1 MASIVAESS
10 ATEEIGRSDPRYP
23 GALLDLPFPPARVWA
38 RGNLAFLAMP
48 CVAVVGTRRATP
60 YAERVAAQIATTLVR
75 AGACVVSGLARGV
88 DGIAHRAAL
97 AAGGATI
104 AVLGTGLD
112 VAYPRGHATL
122 QEEIGRMGLLLS
134 ELEPRNRAHGG
145 SFPNRNR
152 IIAAV
157 SSLTIVVEGG
167 VGSGALITAR
177 NANEL
182 GRSVAVVPGP
192 IDVPQSRGSNELL
205 REGAHPITSMA
216 DVLSLTGL
224 TAPILISDLPADG
237 CERRVWDA
245 LALGGADV
253 DTLCSRARLPA
264 HEGMAAVSALELRG
278 LVECALSGEIRRI

>member
-1 MASIVAESS
+1 MAAIVAEGA
-10 ATEEIGRSDPRYP
+10 ATEEIRRSDPRYP
-23 GALLDLPFPPARVWA
+23 AALLDLPAPPARMWA
-38 RGNLAFLAMP
+38 RGDRALLDMP

-60 YAERVAAQIATTLVR
+60 YAERVAAQISTTLVR

-88 DGIAHRAAL
+88 DGVAHRAAL

-112 VAYPRGHATL
+112 VAYPRGHEAL
-122 QEEIGRMGLLLS
+122 QEEIGRVGLLLS
-134 ELEPRNRAHGG
+134 ELEPRNRAHAG

-152 IIAAV
+152 IIAAI

-177 NANEL
+177 NADEL
-182 GRSVAVVPGP
+182 GRTVAVVPGP

-216 DVLSLTGL
+216 DVLSLAGL

-253 DTLCSRARLPA
+253 DTLCTRARLPA
-264 HEGMAAVSALELRG
+264 HEGMAAVTALELRG
-278 LVECALSGEIRRI
+278 LVECALSGEVRRI

>member
-1 MASIVAESS
+1 MAAIVAERS
-10 ATEEIGRSDPRYP
+10 ATEEISRGDPRYP
-23 GALLDLPFPPARVWA
+23 GALLDLPDPPPRVWA
-38 RGNLAFLAMP
+38 RGNLALLDMP

-60 YAERVAAQIATTLVR
+60 YAERVTAQIATTLVR

-88 DGIAHRAAL
+88 DGTAHRAAL

-112 VAYPRGHATL
+112 VVYPRGHEAL
-122 QEEIGRMGLLLS
+122 QKEIGRAGLLLS
-134 ELEPRNRAHGG
+134 ELDPRNRAHGG

-152 IIAAV
+152 IIAAI

-167 VGSGALITAR
+167 VKSGALLTAR
-177 NANEL
+177 NANDL
-182 GRSVAVVPGP
+182 GRTVAVVPGP

-245 LALGGADV
+245 LARGGADV
-253 DTLCSRARLPA
+253 DTLCTRARLPA

>member
-1 MASIVAESS
+1 MAAVLPDVGAG
-10 ATEEIGRSDPRYP
+10 EEIRRGDPRYP
-23 GALLDLPFPPARVWA
+23 GALLDLAVPPPRIWA
-38 RGNLAFLAMP
+38 RGNHALLDMP

-60 YAERVAAQIATTLVR
+60 YAERVTAQIAMTLVR

-88 DGIAHRAAL
+88 DGTAHRAAL
-97 AAGGATI
+97 SAGGPTI

-112 VAYPRGHATL
+112 VVYPRGHAAL
-122 QEEIGRMGLLLS
+122 QEQIGRDGLLLS
-134 ELEPRNRAHGG
+134 ELEPGNRAHGG

-152 IIAAV
+152 IIAAI

-167 VGSGALITAR
+167 VKSGALLTAR
-177 NANEL
+177 SAVEL
-182 GRSVAVVPGP
+182 GRVVAVVPGP

-205 REGAHPITSMA
+205 RDGAHPITSMA

-224 TAPILISDLPADG
+224 TAPILINDLPPDG

-245 LALGGADV
+245 LAFGGADV
-253 DTLCSRARLPA
+253 DSLCTRARLPA
-264 HEGMAAVSALELRG
+264 HEGMAAVTALELRG